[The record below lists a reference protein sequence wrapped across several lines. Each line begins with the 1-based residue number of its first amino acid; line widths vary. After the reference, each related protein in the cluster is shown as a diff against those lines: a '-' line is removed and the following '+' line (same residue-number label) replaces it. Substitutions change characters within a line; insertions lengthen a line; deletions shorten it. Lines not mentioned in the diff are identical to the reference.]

1 MHALASGARGR
12 LGGLTSSQGVYV
24 PGSLVSAAA
33 TAYACR
39 PRSCRAR
46 AEAASRTDLDGECDR
61 RCDRRPRRLP
71 NRDRRARVQ

>member
-1 MHALASGARGR
+1 MHALASVAPGR

-46 AEAASRTDLDGECDR
+46 VEAASRTDLD
-61 RCDRRPRRLP
+61 
-71 NRDRRARVQ
+71 RDATGDATGVLAGPQ